1 VMRDNAGKNLMLVD
15 NSGQILLKAGRL
27 PTDLDEITTKRY
39 VDSKAA
45 RQVIG
50 RRFKYH
56 TNAEEYSY
64 PGWFGFTGYKLQI
77 SKTDLDGEKMVHD
90 HSPDFNWSTGSKF
103 TIRDPDTGKFVIMGE
118 TQTNTDFTSTGMRF
132 RMTTSNLKFGSFS
145 DLVHQK
151 EYHIVVEG
159 YF

>member
-1 VMRDNAGKNLMLVD
+1 MRDNAGKNLMLVD

-27 PTDLDEITTKRY
+27 ATDLDEITTKRY
-39 VDSKAA
+39 VDSKVGGG
-45 RQVIG
+45 RRIIG

-103 TIRDPDTGKFVIMGE
+103 TILAPDTGKFVIMGE
-118 TQTNTDFTSTGMRF
+118 TQTNTDFTYT
-132 RMTTSNLKFGSFS
+132 RMKSRITTNYRKFGSFS

-151 EYHIVVEG
+151 E
-159 YF
+159 